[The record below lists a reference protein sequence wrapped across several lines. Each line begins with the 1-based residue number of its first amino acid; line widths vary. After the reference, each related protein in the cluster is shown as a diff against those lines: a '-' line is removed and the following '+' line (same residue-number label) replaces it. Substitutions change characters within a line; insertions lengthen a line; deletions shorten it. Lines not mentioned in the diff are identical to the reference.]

1 MAVRLG
7 SALPRSSGASNPMT
21 LADFPPRNLR
31 SRKQE
36 KENDIHSIRTEV
48 VAHRAAKSSPGH
60 SSRSGLRTRTIHELP
75 EVHRCRPGAGGPVV
89 VAGPAIYSQRQWT
102 S

>member
-7 SALPRSSGASNPMT
+7 SALPRSSGASNPRT

-36 KENDIHSIRTEV
+36 KKNDIHSILTEV

-60 SSRSGLRTRTIHELP
+60 SSRSGLRTRTIHEFPAIQGRGL
-75 EVHRCRPGAGGPVV
+75 RGGGAIV
-89 VAGPAIYSQRQWT
+89 VARQAIYGQRQW
-102 S
+102 SG